1 MANSERDQA
10 MDSTRALTRKLDGVG
25 WGIFFIWLGIAF
37 LANIGWGAGL
47 LGVGVIALGSQ
58 AARKYFGLHVERFGL
73 VIGIVFVVWGIWD
86 LLKIQIGTL
95 PIPGG
100 VLPILLIVLG
110 IIFVVSAL
118 RKPRE

>member
-10 MDSTRALTRKLDGVG
+10 MDSTRALVRKLEGVG

-58 AARKYFGLHVERFGL
+58 GARKYFGLHVERFGL
-73 VIGIVFVVWGIWD
+73 VIGIVFVLWGIWD
-86 LLKIQIGTL
+86 LLKIQFGAL

-100 VLPILLIVLG
+100 LLPILLIVLG
-110 IIFVVSAL
+110 IVFVVSAL
-118 RKPRE
+118 RRPRP